1 MKNRKLNSMLRV
13 DLRRMGATPLFPV
26 MLGIAFVMPVLILV
40 MTSMVAGTV
49 VANPRT
55 GTETAME
62 AFTST
67 WQIIGSSGGMMQMD
81 MTAMCNINLI
91 YFLAG
96 VYVCLFVAEDFRS
109 GYVKNLFTVRAK
121 KKDYIASKI
130 MVGTVAGSS
139 MLLAFFFGAILGGG
153 MAGLPFTLS
162 AAGVFGLIM
171 CMLAKLLLMGV
182 FAAIAVAVSCYG
194 KHRSW
199 LSILLFAFAGMLLF
213 MMIPMMTPLDATILH
228 AVLCGA
234 GAAMF
239 GFGLGAVSNMLLSRR
254 DLV

>member
-1 MKNRKLNSMLRV
+1 MKSRKLNSMLRV

-55 GTETAME
+55 GAETTME

-194 KHRSW
+194 KQRSW
-199 LSILLFAFAGMLLF
+199 LSILLFAFTGMLLF

-239 GFGLGAVSNMLLSRR
+239 GFGLGAVSNTLLSRR